1 MGDII
6 QFPRPIPSQSQTE
19 EGVARLRRIQEAL
32 SRINNL
38 LERINHDSESRE
50 RRLREWK
57 ENGYWD

>member
-6 QFPRPIPSQSQTE
+6 QFPRPIPPQSQTE
-19 EGVARLRRIQEAL
+19 EGVARLQRIQEAL